1 MFSYIF
7 HFSRWNPAC
16 LSIHSERSNNARERI
31 GDQLSER
38 WKTVLKMAEV
48 SSDVYANTVER
59 NETNDICDR
68 VVTVIREKK
77 KRSRIV
83 NRVARVISVTLHF
96 HIICTLPA
104 FYPRYILYIC
114 YYIRKKYVYTGCS
127 WYIRVG
133 NNREFDLKNRLH
145 VWDGNKIPLPSCH
158 LRFSLVK
165 FSSCS
170 DYLFSVELFSR
181 YGISFL
187 ELE

>member
-1 MFSYIF
+1 MRAFQDYVECFPISSIF
-7 HFSRWNPAC
+7 LVEILLVSRSTVNV
-16 LSIHSERSNNARERI
+16 LTMLGKRI

-127 WYIRVG
+127 
-133 NNREFDLKNRLH
+133 
-145 VWDGNKIPLPSCH
+145 
-158 LRFSLVK
+158 
-165 FSSCS
+165 
-170 DYLFSVELFSR
+170 
-181 YGISFL
+181 
-187 ELE
+187 